1 MEMEIQLVI
10 KRLDLDISR
19 KETILDREST
29 IQWL

>member
-29 IQWL
+29 IQRL